1 MKKAVGYGI
10 AILGLVVM
18 GSDLIFPTLKIPLIS
33 TFGDNASTFVGI
45 GLVVIGAVLSVLD
58 KKSGSS
64 KVKHSAEE
72 VPIYEGTGKNRK
84 IVGYRREEK

>member
-18 GSDLIFPTLKIPLIS
+18 TANIALPEKITFLSLFGPNSTIFI
-33 TFGDNASTFVGI
+33 AI
-45 GLVVIGAVLSVLD
+45 GLVALGVVISMLD
-58 KKSGSS
+58 KNSSSG
-64 KVKHSAEE
+64 KIKHSAEE